1 MKVNMKKTLVS
12 SAVAGALMVGTAGFS
27 TAKAELEFNV
37 GVFSD
42 YILWGTSASGNNA
55 VVQGGIDYG
64 HESGFY
70 LGVWTSSLG
79 GTVYEPVFDED
90 GNLEDLDVLVAEGQ
104 EVDLYFG
111 YEFEAGGL
119 DFDVGYVY
127 YYYPS
132 LGDFDLDYGDIYGS
146 VGYGPVYFSA
156 NYAIHADDS
165 DYEGSYVLAI
175 GGGYEIMPSISLD
188 GELGYTKQ
196 KFDGGDDT
204 WTFWSLGLTKS
215 TSMGDIS
222 LTYAQTDESDLDP
235 LFVVGYSISF

>member
-1 MKVNMKKTLVS
+1 MKANLKKTLVS
-12 SAVAGALMVGTAGFS
+12 SAVAGALVVGTAGFS

-42 YILWGTSASGNNA
+42 FILWGTSASGNNA
-55 VVQGGIDYG
+55 VVQGGVDYG

-70 LGVWTSSLG
+70 LGTWWSTLG
-79 GTVYEPVFDED
+79 D
-90 GNLEDLDVLVAEGQ
+90 GMGQ
-104 EVDLYFG
+104 EVDVYAG

-127 YYYPS
+127 YYYPA
-132 LGDFDLDYGDIYGS
+132 LGDFDVDYGDIYAS
-146 VGYGPVYFSA
+146 VGFGPVYASA

-165 DYEGSYVLAI
+165 DYQGSYVLAI
-175 GGGYEIMPSISLD
+175 GGGFEIMPSISLD
-188 GELGYTKQ
+188 GEVGYTNQ
-196 KFDGGDDT
+196 KAVDDGDDLK

-215 TSMGDIS
+215 TGMGDIS
-222 LTYAQTDESDLDP
+222 LTYAQTDDSDLGDP

>member
-1 MKVNMKKTLVS
+1 MKANMKKTLVS
-12 SAVAGALMVGTAGFS
+12 SAVAGALVVGTAGLS

-55 VVQGGIDYG
+55 VVQGGVDYG

-70 LGVWTSSLG
+70 LGTWWSTLG
-79 GTVYEPVFDED
+79 AG
-90 GNLEDLDVLVAEGQ
+90 EGQ
-104 EVDLYFG
+104 EVDLYAG

-119 DFDVGYVY
+119 DFDIGYVY
-127 YYYPS
+127 YYYPA
-132 LGDFDLDYGDIYGS
+132 LDDFDYGDIYGS
-146 VGYGPVYFSA
+146 VGFGPVYFSA
-156 NYAIHADDS
+156 NYAVNADDS
-165 DYEGSYVLAI
+165 DYTGSYVLAI

-215 TSMGDIS
+215 TGMGDIS

-235 LFVVGYSISF
+235 LFVVGYSLSF

>member
-1 MKVNMKKTLVS
+1 MKANMKKTLVS
-12 SAVAGALMVGTAGFS
+12 SAVAGALVVGTAGLS

-70 LGVWTSSLG
+70 LGVWTSNLG
-79 GTVYEPVFDED
+79 GTAFDED
-90 GNLEDLDVLVAEGQ
+90 EDGELVAIAEGQ

-127 YYYPS
+127 YWYPS

-165 DYEGSYVLAI
+165 DYKGSYVLAI

-196 KFDGGDDT
+196 KAEDDDDT

-222 LTYAQTDESDLDP
+222 LTYAQTNDSDLDP
-235 LFVVGYSISF
+235 LFVVGYSLSF